1 MLKYRQ
7 NITIFLCKNG
17 IIHKGGIFM
26 EKKKDWLGIVFG
38 TIWFLYA
45 AFVLVNY
52 LSGNLNGSF
61 SVPRLLVAIYDI
73 FGVVPGSIIQMVV
86 SAIVVIFSIRGR

>member
-1 MLKYRQ
+1 
-7 NITIFLCKNG
+7 
-17 IIHKGGIFM
+17 M

-45 AFVLVNY
+45 TFILINY

-61 SVPRLLVAIYDI
+61 SVPRLLVVIYDI

>member
-1 MLKYRQ
+1 MEKR
-7 NITIFLCKNG
+7 KDWAG
-17 IIHKGGIFM
+17 II
-26 EKKKDWLGIVFG
+26 FG

-45 AFVLVNY
+45 AVLLALY
-52 LSGNLNGSF
+52 LTGNLNGSF
-61 SVPRLLVAIYDI
+61 TVPRLLVVIYDI

>member
-1 MLKYRQ
+1 
-7 NITIFLCKNG
+7 
-17 IIHKGGIFM
+17 M
-26 EKKKDWLGIVFG
+26 EKKKEWLGIVFG
-38 TIWFLYA
+38 TLWFLYA
-45 AFVLVNY
+45 AFILINY

>member
-1 MLKYRQ
+1 
-7 NITIFLCKNG
+7 
-17 IIHKGGIFM
+17 M

-52 LSGNLNGSF
+52 LSGNPNGSF
-61 SVPRLLVAIYDI
+61 TVPRLLVVIYDI
-73 FGVVPGSIIQMVV
+73 FGVVPGSIVQMVV

>member
-1 MLKYRQ
+1 
-7 NITIFLCKNG
+7 
-17 IIHKGGIFM
+17 M

-45 AFVLVNY
+45 AFILINY
-52 LSGNLNGSF
+52 LSGNLKGSF
-61 SVPRLLVAIYDI
+61 TVPRLLVVIYDI

>member
-1 MLKYRQ
+1 
-7 NITIFLCKNG
+7 
-17 IIHKGGIFM
+17 M

-38 TIWFLYA
+38 TIWFLYS

-61 SVPRLLVAIYDI
+61 TVPRLLVVIYDI
-73 FGVVPGSIIQMVV
+73 FGVVPGSIVQMVV
-86 SAIVVIFSIRGR
+86 SAIVVILSIRGR

>member
-1 MLKYRQ
+1 
-7 NITIFLCKNG
+7 
-17 IIHKGGIFM
+17 M

-45 AFVLVNY
+45 AFILINY
-52 LSGNLNGSF
+52 LSGNLNDNF
-61 SVPRLLVAIYDI
+61 TVPRLLVVIYDI

>member
-1 MLKYRQ
+1 
-7 NITIFLCKNG
+7 
-17 IIHKGGIFM
+17 M

-38 TIWFLYA
+38 TIWFRYA
-45 AFVLVNY
+45 AFILINY
-52 LSGNLNGSF
+52 LSGKLHGRF
-61 SVPRLLVAIYDI
+61 TVPRLLVVIYDL

>member
-1 MLKYRQ
+1 
-7 NITIFLCKNG
+7 
-17 IIHKGGIFM
+17 M

-45 AFVLVNY
+45 AFILINY
-52 LSGNLNGSF
+52 LSGNLNSSF

>member
-1 MLKYRQ
+1 
-7 NITIFLCKNG
+7 
-17 IIHKGGIFM
+17 M

-52 LSGNLNGSF
+52 LPGNLNGSF
-61 SVPRLLVAIYDI
+61 TVPRLLVVIYDI
-73 FGVVPGSIIQMVV
+73 FGVVPGSIVQMVV

>member
-1 MLKYRQ
+1 
-7 NITIFLCKNG
+7 
-17 IIHKGGIFM
+17 M

-45 AFVLVNY
+45 TFILINY

-61 SVPRLLVAIYDI
+61 TVPRLLVVIYDI

>member
-1 MLKYRQ
+1 
-7 NITIFLCKNG
+7 
-17 IIHKGGIFM
+17 M

-61 SVPRLLVAIYDI
+61 TVPRLLLVIYDTL
-73 FGVVPGSIIQMVV
+73 GVLPGSIVQLVV
-86 SAIVVIFSIRGR
+86 SAIIVVFSFRGR

>member
-1 MLKYRQ
+1 
-7 NITIFLCKNG
+7 
-17 IIHKGGIFM
+17 M

-45 AFVLVNY
+45 AFILINY

-61 SVPRLLVAIYDI
+61 TVPRLLVVIYDI
-73 FGVVPGSIIQMVV
+73 FGGSIIQMVV

>member
-1 MLKYRQ
+1 
-7 NITIFLCKNG
+7 
-17 IIHKGGIFM
+17 M

-45 AFVLVNY
+45 AFVLVNC

-61 SVPRLLVAIYDI
+61 TVPRLLVVIYDI
-73 FGVVPGSIIQMVV
+73 FGVVPGSIVQMVV
-86 SAIVVIFSIRGR
+86 SAIVVILSIRGR

>member
-1 MLKYRQ
+1 MY
-7 NITIFLCKNG
+7 KND
-17 IIHKGGIFM
+17 IILKGGTFM

-45 AFVLVNY
+45 AFILINY

-61 SVPRLLVAIYDI
+61 TVPRLLVVIYDI

>member
-1 MLKYRQ
+1 
-7 NITIFLCKNG
+7 
-17 IIHKGGIFM
+17 M

-38 TIWFLYA
+38 TIWFLYT
-45 AFVLVNY
+45 AFILINY

>member
-1 MLKYRQ
+1 
-7 NITIFLCKNG
+7 
-17 IIHKGGIFM
+17 M
-26 EKKKDWLGIVFG
+26 EKKKDWLGIAFG

-45 AFVLVNY
+45 TFILINY

>member
-1 MLKYRQ
+1 
-7 NITIFLCKNG
+7 
-17 IIHKGGIFM
+17 M

-45 AFVLVNY
+45 AFILINY
-52 LSGNLNGSF
+52 LSGNLNDSF
-61 SVPRLLVAIYDI
+61 TVPRLLVVIYDI

>member
-1 MLKYRQ
+1 
-7 NITIFLCKNG
+7 
-17 IIHKGGIFM
+17 M

-45 AFVLVNY
+45 AFILINY

-86 SAIVVIFSIRGR
+86 SAIVVIFIHKHMESMCFLLSITEFTFLFC

>member
-1 MLKYRQ
+1 
-7 NITIFLCKNG
+7 
-17 IIHKGGIFM
+17 M

-45 AFVLVNY
+45 AFILINY
-52 LSGNLNGSF
+52 LSGNLNGRF
-61 SVPRLLVAIYDI
+61 TVPRLLVVIYDI

>member
-1 MLKYRQ
+1 
-7 NITIFLCKNG
+7 
-17 IIHKGGIFM
+17 M

-45 AFVLVNY
+45 TFILINY

-86 SAIVVIFSIRGR
+86 SAIVIIFSIRGR

>member
-1 MLKYRQ
+1 
-7 NITIFLCKNG
+7 
-17 IIHKGGIFM
+17 M

-52 LSGNLNGSF
+52 LSGNLHGSF
-61 SVPRLLVAIYDI
+61 TVPRLLVVIYDI
-73 FGVVPGSIIQMVV
+73 FGVVPGSIVQMVV

>member
-1 MLKYRQ
+1 
-7 NITIFLCKNG
+7 
-17 IIHKGGIFM
+17 M

-52 LSGNLNGSF
+52 LSGNLSGSF
-61 SVPRLLVAIYDI
+61 TVPRLLVVIYDI
-73 FGVVPGSIIQMVV
+73 FGVVPGSIVQMVV
-86 SAIVVIFSIRGR
+86 SAIVVILSIRGR

>member
-1 MLKYRQ
+1 
-7 NITIFLCKNG
+7 
-17 IIHKGGIFM
+17 M

-52 LSGNLNGSF
+52 LSGNLSGSF
-61 SVPRLLVAIYDI
+61 TVPRLLVVIYDI

>member
-1 MLKYRQ
+1 
-7 NITIFLCKNG
+7 
-17 IIHKGGIFM
+17 M

-45 AFVLVNY
+45 AFILVNY
-52 LSGNLNGSF
+52 LFGNLNGSF
-61 SVPRLLVAIYDI
+61 TVPRLLVVIYDI

-86 SAIVVIFSIRGR
+86 SAIEVILSILGR